1 MNERARL
8 RSSLLNGESTE
19 TVVATMQ
26 TAKGTGTTTGKS
38 HELAS
43 FFNCAGGILQ
53 RTDRTVGK
61 GISPSDCCLAT
72 RRTENKRVAHSSK
85 ETYAELE
92 QLLSKDKS
100 WILAEKQALGT
111 LKEKETTLQA
121 ILAER
126 RQKREEHQQA
136 PLKPDTT
143 GKQGVAD

>member
-1 MNERARL
+1 ELVRLTAVLQQDELKINEWL
-8 RSSLLNGESTE
+8 T
-19 TVVATMQ
+19 
-26 TAKGTGTTTGKS
+26 
-38 HELAS
+38 
-43 FFNCAGGILQ
+43 LQ
-53 RTDRTVGK
+53 
-61 GISPSDCCLAT
+61 
-72 RRTENKRVAHSSK
+72 K

-143 GKQGVAD
+143 ENKES

>member
-1 MNERARL
+1 
-8 RSSLLNGESTE
+8 
-19 TVVATMQ
+19 MQ
-26 TAKGTGTTTGKS
+26 DGKRNWNNNWKS

-53 RTDRTVGK
+53 RADRTDGK
-61 GISPSDCCLAT
+61 ELVRLTAVLQQDELKINEWLT
-72 RRTENKRVAHSSK
+72 LQK

-121 ILAER
+121 VLAER

-143 GKQGVAD
+143 ETRSR